1 MELNQARTERLS
13 EQCCGRTRAHLQA
26 LLSVSLGILLSLQS
40 VAPAMAQ
47 ERAAPSTVQ
56 QQSST
61 AGKSAAS
68 EPPGKTDMA
77 SATDPGNL
85 PSAPE
90 PQAAEPP
97 APAQAQSSS
106 SQQQSTPQQPV
117 GTAAA
122 PYEKPTGV
130 PGSRPAGA
138 VIAPA
143 KQRRVRAI
151 VIKVGLLLAGG
162 AAIGTVVGLSK
173 ASHSQP

>member
-1 MELNQARTERLS
+1 MELNQAMRGRFEK
-13 EQCCGRTRAHLQA
+13 QCCGRSQA
-26 LLSVSLGILLSLQS
+26 RLYTLLSISLGILLSLQS
-40 VAPAMAQ
+40 VAPAVAQ
-47 ERAAPSTVQ
+47 ERPAPSTPQ
-56 QQSST
+56 KQSNMSGNT
-61 AGKSAAS
+61 AESNPSRKA
-68 EPPGKTDMA
+68 DLA
-77 SATDPGNL
+77 SATEPEDL

-90 PQAAEPP
+90 PQA
-97 APAQAQSSS
+97 PAQAQSSS
-106 SQQQSTPQQPV
+106 NQQQSAPQQPV

-162 AAIGTVVGLSK
+162 AAIGTVVGLSR

>member
-1 MELNQARTERLS
+1 MEFNQPKQGRIS
-13 EQCCGRTRAHLQA
+13 EQSCGRSRAHWQM
-26 LLSVSLGILLSLQS
+26 LLSIGLGILLSLQS
-40 VAPAMAQ
+40 VAPAAAQ
-47 ERAAPSTVQ
+47 ERAVPANAQKQSTN
-56 QQSST
+56 
-61 AGKSAAS
+61 AAKETS
-68 EPPGKTDMA
+68 EPPSKTEVA
-77 SATDPGNL
+77 SATESEEL

-90 PQAAEPP
+90 PQALS
-97 APAQAQSSS
+97 QDQSSS
-106 SQQQSTPQQPV
+106 NPQQSTPQQPV

-162 AAIGTVVGLSK
+162 AAIGTVVGLSR

>member
-1 MELNQARTERLS
+1 MELDQAMRGRFEK
-13 EQCCGRTRAHLQA
+13 QCCGRSQA
-26 LLSVSLGILLSLQS
+26 RLYTLLSISLGILLSLQS
-40 VAPAMAQ
+40 VGPIAAQGPAAS
-47 ERAAPSTVQ
+47 PPVQ
-56 QQSST
+56 KQSSI
-61 AGKSAAS
+61 AGKDAS
-68 EPPGKTDMA
+68 EPPRKTEVA
-77 SATDPGNL
+77 SATDPENL

-90 PQAAEPP
+90 PQTT
-97 APAQAQSSS
+97 AQDQSSS
-106 SQQQSTPQQPV
+106 NPQQSTPQQPV